1 MLNDDGN
8 ENEIDV
14 LESRIMYGGKYLIKN
29 NNSFYERSLHPV
41 RDFSTLVRNL
51 IIYKLT
57 NFCDFLIRSFLSEDT
72 KYIFLVLYTSY

>member
-29 NNSFYERSLHPV
+29 SGSFYERSLHAV
-41 RDFSTLVRNL
+41 RDFSTLLRNL

-57 NFCDFLIRSFLSEDT
+57 NFCDFLTRSFLSEDT
-72 KYIFLVLYTSY
+72 KYIYLVLYTSY